1 MQEGKNI
8 SEILSVLQKL
18 DIFTALTAAKLTR
31 LAAEINEY
39 HAKAETTLCREGE
52 EGGEMYILI
61 EGELQIVKKD
71 RRISK
76 VAAVDYIGEMSLLE
90 DEPRSTTVIAAAG
103 SRLLTISA
111 RQFKHY
117 FADEPRVLTAMLKTM
132 SRRLRQDNELIAAE
146 FTQANILIHDMRN
159 NMAAFTLLHLLEKN
173 CRDKKQLHYI
183 HLMRKCSQDITAMM
197 SEALANAKRLRPRK
211 EISRHSLSAI
221 ITELTAGTFKVH
233 PDIQDKLVEL
243 HLPENGSD
251 NIKCQATDIRRV
263 ITNLVINAAQAS
275 KAGGRI
281 QIDLQYRKNKAVVS
295 ISDEGHG
302 IPDSIR
308 AKIFHPSFTT
318 RAEGNGLG
326 LASCRRIIEEEHSGS
341 LTFTTSGQE
350 TKFTF
355 TLPHSQ

>member
-1 MQEGKNI
+1 MRDEKDI
-8 SEILSVLQKL
+8 SKTLSVLQKL
-18 DIFTALTAAKLTR
+18 DIFTTLTAAELTK
-31 LAAEINEY
+31 LAAEISEF
-39 HAKAETTLCREGE
+39 HAKTETTLCREGE
-52 EGGEMYILI
+52 KGGEMYILM

-71 RRISK
+71 RWISK
-76 VAAVDYIGEMSLLE
+76 ITAVDYIGEMSLLE

-183 HLMRKCSQDITAMM
+183 HLMRKCSQDLTTMM
-197 SEALANAKRLRPRK
+197 SEALANAKRLQPRK
-211 EISRHSLSAI
+211 ETSRHSLSAI

-243 HLPENGSD
+243 HLPDIDRD

-263 ITNLVINAAQAS
+263 IINLVINAAQAS

-281 QIDLQYRKNKAVVS
+281 QIDLQCRQNQVAVS

-302 IPDSIR
+302 IPNHLR
-308 AKIFHPSFTT
+308 AKIFIPNFST

-326 LASCRRIIEEEHSGS
+326 LTSCRQIIEEEHGGS
-341 LTFTTSGQE
+341 LTFTTSNQG
-350 TKFTF
+350 TRFTF
-355 TLPHSQ
+355 TLPQQ

>member
-1 MQEGKNI
+1 MREGRDI
-8 SEILSVLQKL
+8 SKILSVLQKL
-18 DIFTALTAAKLTR
+18 DIFTALPAAELAN
-31 LAAEINEY
+31 LAAELREF
-39 HAKAETTLCREGE
+39 HAKTETTLCREGE
-52 EGGEMYILI
+52 EGGEMYILM

-76 VAAVDYIGEMSLLE
+76 VTAVDYIGEMSLLE
-90 DEPRSTTVIAAAG
+90 NEPRSATVIAAAG

-117 FADEPRVLTAMLKTM
+117 FADEPRVMAAMLKTL

-159 NMAAFTLLHLLEKN
+159 NMAAFTLLHLLERN

-183 HLMRKCSQDITAMM
+183 QLMRKSSQDLAAMM

-211 EISRHSLSAI
+211 EVSRHSLSTI
-221 ITELTAGTFKVH
+221 ITELSAGTFKVH
-233 PDIQDKLVEL
+233 PDIRDKIVEL
-243 HLPENGSD
+243 DLTDIDSD

-275 KAGGRI
+275 KTGGRI
-281 QIDLQYRKNKAVVS
+281 RIGLQCRKNQAVVS

-302 IPDSIR
+302 IPIPLRS
-308 AKIFHPSFTT
+308 KIFFPNFST

-326 LASCRRIIEEEHSGS
+326 LTSCRQIIEEEHGGS
-341 LTFTTSGQE
+341 LTFTTSDKG
-350 TKFTF
+350 TRFTF
-355 TLPHSQ
+355 TLPRQ

>member
-1 MQEGKNI
+1 MGKGKNI

-18 DIFTALTAAKLTR
+18 DIFTALPTAELSS
-31 LAAEINEY
+31 LAAEISEF
-39 HAKAETTLCREGE
+39 HAKTETTLCREGE
-52 EGGEMYILI
+52 EGGEMYILM

-76 VAAVDYIGEMSLLE
+76 ISAVDYIGEMSLLE
-90 DEPRSTTVIAAAG
+90 NEPRSTTVIAAAG
-103 SRLLTISA
+103 SRLLTINT

-117 FADEPRVLTAMLKTM
+117 FADEPLVLSAMLKTL

-159 NMAAFTLLHLLEKN
+159 NMAAFTLLHLLEKD
-173 CRDKKQLHYI
+173 CQDKKQLHYI
-183 HLMRKCSQDITAMM
+183 HLMRKCSEDIRAMM

-211 EISRHSLSAI
+211 EIRRHSLSTI
-221 ITELTAGTFKVH
+221 ITELSAGTFKVH

-243 HLPENGSD
+243 HLTDIGRD

-275 KAGGRI
+275 KAGGHI
-281 QIDLQYRKNKAVVS
+281 QIDLQCRKNQAVVS

-302 IPDSIR
+302 IPASLR
-308 AKIFHPSFTT
+308 TKIFSPSFST

-326 LASCRRIIEEEHSGS
+326 LTSCRQIIEEEHGGS
-341 LTFTTSGQE
+341 LTFTTS
-350 TKFTF
+350 TKGTRFTF
-355 TLPHSQ
+355 TLPR